1 MRLLTQALDLVKD
14 ISTYDIPPD
23 TDTLDADN
31 PCIWRNQ
38 LNGTWFHRVELP
50 FPFLFLALLTK

>member
-1 MRLLTQALDLVKD
+1 MTEMRNFMQLLTQALDLVKD

-23 TDTLDADN
+23 IDTLDADK

-38 LNGTWFHRVELP
+38 LN
-50 FPFLFLALLTK
+50 